1 MPLSALITALGA
13 LFTLALSQGTRPLPP
28 PLPPLPA
35 IAALAAVSF
44 VVQWVAFVPSYLRQ
58 TERYYDLIGSLTY
71 ISCTLLARCMAGWGA
86 AEWGAAEWGA
96 ARGWLL
102 SACVLV
108 WAARLGSFLFRRVRQ
123 DGGDGRFDH
132 IKPRAG
138 ALLTAWTTQGLW
150 ALVTASAAW
159 AATLSARPAPLGW
172 GDLLGLALW
181 AAGFGVEVVADRQK
195 RAWRAAHGPGSF
207 VREGLWRYS
216 RHPNYLGEITL
227 WAGVALL
234 ALPALSGWLY
244 LSLLSPVCVYLLLT
258 RVSGVPLLEARALA
272 RWGGDPEY
280 QDYLRRTPR
289 LAPWSK
295 P

>member
-1 MPLSALITALGA
+1 MPLTLLLTALGA
-13 LFTLALSQGTRPLPP
+13 LFTLGLTQGTRPLPP

-35 IAALAAVSF
+35 IALLAAVSF
-44 VVQWVAFVPSYLRQ
+44 AVQWVAFIPAYRRQ
-58 TERYYDLIGSLTY
+58 TERYYDLTGSLTY
-71 ISCTLLARCMAGWGA
+71 IACTLLALGA
-86 AEWGAAEWGA
+86 AWGDGAGGGA

-102 SACVLV
+102 GACVLV

-138 ALLTAWTTQGLW
+138 AFLTAWTTQGLW

-159 AATLSARPAPLGW
+159 AGILSARPAPLGW
-172 GDLLGLALW
+172 GDAPALALW
-181 AAGFGVEVVADRQK
+181 AAGFAVEVTADRQK
-195 RAWRAAHGPGSF
+195 RAWRAARGPGSF

-244 LSLLSPVCVYLLLT
+244 LSLLSPVGVYLLLT
-258 RVSGVPLLEARALA
+258 RVSGVPLLEARARA
-272 RWGGDPEY
+272 RWGDDPDY

-289 LAPWSK
+289 LAPWGR